1 MRDHDIDPEGEFMRL
16 FGHLKARRGAAM
28 RLAVLGA
35 VLVMASGG
43 ATAVAYADEKNPAGD
58 GEPGAGTTSAY
69 LASADP
75 VFLARQEALMSFKT
89 WLVELPGIK
98 ESGFVE
104 SANSAAT
111 NSTTLLW
118 AGSSPLQDVARA
130 EAAKRGITL
139 TVKPVRYTRAD
150 LRKASDAVWATKKS
164 PQWNG
169 FIIHGVVGT
178 DMSHDGIIVQ
188 GHYEGTSES
197 EAQARLASASAYAR
211 SLSDAVV
218 DVRITAPQVNTTR
231 GNDTAPFNAGG
242 MMRSRPGTIGHCTSG
257 FAIWLNGE
265 ARSTTARHCNDI
277 PFEVWDNRDLS
288 YGYHQMVVPGSG
300 AAVLNSRGYFW
311 MFDGAWNDPNSYH
324 KTVVGY
330 ADLSEGDWICTSGAM
345 SGVHCEIEVQNLLH
359 AYNDGQGVFW
369 TISARQLGDGVAVA
383 RGDSG
388 GPVLVPYS
396 TNGWTTVGAAGMNQ
410 WGTETRACGSVRTA
424 TTCYNWVGFTSMRTM
439 VEEIG
444 PSASLRTG

>member
-1 MRDHDIDPEGEFMRL
+1 MGL
-16 FGHLKARRGAAM
+16 FGLSRARRRAAV
-28 RLAVLGA
+28 RLAVFGA
-35 VLVMASGG
+35 VLAMLSGG
-43 ATAVAYADEKNPAGD
+43 ATAVAVADEKLPGKGD
-58 GEPGAGTTSAY
+58 PGAGTTSAY
-69 LASADP
+69 LAAADP
-75 VFLARQEALMSFKT
+75 VFVARQEALMSFKT
-89 WLVELPGIK
+89 WLVELPGIW

-118 AGSSPLQDVARA
+118 AGSSPLQDAARA

-139 TVKPVRYTRAD
+139 TVKPVRYTRAE
-150 LRKASDAVWATKKS
+150 LTAARDAVWASRKS
-164 PQWNG
+164 GQWNG
-169 FIIHGVVGT
+169 FVVHAVVGT

-188 GHYEGTSES
+188 GHYEGVSKSE
-197 EAQARLASASAYAR
+197 EQRRLATASVYAR
-211 SLSDAVV
+211 SLSAAVV

-257 FAIWLNGE
+257 FAIWLNGQDR
-265 ARSTTARHCNDI
+265 ATTARHCNDT
-277 PFEVWDNRDLS
+277 PYTVWDNGNLS
-288 YGYHQMVVPGSG
+288 YGFQQLVVPGSG
-300 AAVLNSRGYFW
+300 AAVLTSRGYFW

-330 ADLSEGDWICTSGAM
+330 ADLSEGDWICTSGAV

-359 AYNDGQGVFW
+359 AHDDGQGVFW
-369 TISARQLGDGVAVA
+369 TISARQLGNGVAVA
-383 RGDSG
+383 QGDSG

-410 WGTETRACGSVRTA
+410 WGTETRACGSVRTS
-424 TTCYNWVGFTSMRTM
+424 TTCFNWVGFTSMRTM